1 MQVELKFYY
10 SDLKLKETTKYLN
23 FNISGQYNFRTKQV
37 KWWMN
42 TFDWDLYF
50 SRLKKKTKSWDQTS
64 GKNLTSCWKVLLEKP
79 STFHYLT
86 QIEYIFA
93 KYGDKNQNEEFKKI
107 EKTIRTINFVP
118 LIDPVEKQMYKMN
131 ILKLQ
136 DFVML
141 QNILLVKNYLSQND
155 PGNFNKF
162 HTTKRHIKIIYLL
175 IN

>member
-1 MQVELKFYY
+1 MGSDFWQKYDILLK
-10 SDLKLKETTKYLN
+10 
-23 FNISGQYNFRTKQV
+23 
-37 KWWMN
+37 N
-42 TFDWDLYF
+42 TSWKTLYF
-50 SRLKKKTKSWDQTS
+50 S
-64 GKNLTSCWKVLLEKP
+64 
-79 STFHYLT
+79 LT

-93 KYGDKNQNEEFKKI
+93 KYGGKNQNEEFKKI

-136 DFVML
+136 DFVKL

-155 PGNFNKF
+155 PSNFNKF